1 MRAVGGVHLEREFI
15 DARVV
20 DHPPAVEDVPAKEG
34 GQDIHAWSRANDG
47 EIQKIRVNAPI
58 RVEERDCGPRNVLV
72 RRTADSNR
80 MALPWPRLRM
90 SGLAIGVGGAV
101 REFSEPAALAFRDTD
116 GGTYVYRLNISIM
129 PPSTIM
135 GDIPSLLGR
144 DILNRWRMV
153 YDPSID
159 ELSFEVHTADRTLA
173 PRPSGR

>member
-1 MRAVGGVHLEREFI
+1 MEGALGFPRLGIEHWMTFL
-15 DARVV
+15 V
-20 DHPPAVEDVPAKEG
+20 DTGCDTSTVMP
-34 GQDIHAWSRANDG
+34 
-47 EIQKIRVNAPI
+47 
-58 RVEERDCGPRNVLV
+58 
-72 RRTADSNR
+72 ADSNR

-101 REFSEPAALAFRDTD
+101 REFSEPAALAFRDSD

>member
-1 MRAVGGVHLEREFI
+1 MIVGWF
-15 DARVV
+15 
-20 DHPPAVEDVPAKEG
+20 EG
-34 GQDIHAWSRANDG
+34 GR
-47 EIQKIRVNAPI
+47 RRPV
-58 RVEERDCGPRNVLV
+58 VEGALGFPRLGIEHRMTFLV
-72 RRTADSNR
+72 DTGCDTSTVMPADSNR

-173 PRPSGR
+173 PRPPGR

>member
-1 MRAVGGVHLEREFI
+1 MEGALGFPRLGIEHWLTFL
-15 DARVV
+15 V
-20 DHPPAVEDVPAKEG
+20 DTGCDTSTVMP
-34 GQDIHAWSRANDG
+34 
-47 EIQKIRVNAPI
+47 
-58 RVEERDCGPRNVLV
+58 
-72 RRTADSNR
+72 ADSNR

-101 REFSEPAALAFRDTD
+101 REFSEPAALAFRDSD
-116 GGTYVYRLNISIM
+116 GGTYVHRLNISTM

>member
-1 MRAVGGVHLEREFI
+1 MEGALGFPRLGIEHWLTFL
-15 DARVV
+15 V
-20 DHPPAVEDVPAKEG
+20 DTGCDTSTVMP
-34 GQDIHAWSRANDG
+34 
-47 EIQKIRVNAPI
+47 
-58 RVEERDCGPRNVLV
+58 
-72 RRTADSNR
+72 ADSNR

-101 REFSEPAALAFRDTD
+101 REFSEPAALAFRDSD
-116 GGTYVYRLNISIM
+116 GGTYVHRLNISTM

-159 ELSFEVHTADRTLA
+159 ELSFEVHTADRALA